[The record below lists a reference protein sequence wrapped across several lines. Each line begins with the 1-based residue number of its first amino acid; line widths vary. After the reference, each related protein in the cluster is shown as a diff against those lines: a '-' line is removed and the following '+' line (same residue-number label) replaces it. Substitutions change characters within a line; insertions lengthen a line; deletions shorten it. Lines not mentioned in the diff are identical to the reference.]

1 MQPLMEERRFTV
13 LMVDDSEE
21 DRLFLRRSIAKCPT
35 LALIGELRS
44 GQELLAYLSG
54 KAPYQDA
61 SRHPSPDLLLL
72 DAVMPLINVA
82 DILLWL
88 KDHPHPGLKIVV
100 ITGAFVP
107 HVREQILQLG
117 AHACY
122 EKPVDNLQLDGVI
135 QEIELRLGKDD
146 FSV

>member
-1 MQPLMEERRFTV
+1 MEAGRFTV
-13 LMVDDSEE
+13 LVVDDSEE
-21 DRLFLRRSIAKCPT
+21 DRLFLRHAIAKRPALT
-35 LALIGELRS
+35 LIGELRS

-61 SRHPSPDLLLL
+61 SRHPVPDLLLL

-88 KDHPHPGLKIVV
+88 KDHPHPGLKIIV

-122 EKPVDNLQLDGVI
+122 EKPVDLVRFDLVI
-135 QEIELRLGKDD
+135 QEIEMRLVRDD
-146 FSV
+146 FRGKP

>member
-1 MQPLMEERRFTV
+1 MEERRFTV
-13 LMVDDSEE
+13 LLVDDSES
-21 DRLFLRRSIAKCPT
+21 DRFFIRRSIAKRPALT
-35 LALIGELRS
+35 LIGELHS

-54 KAPYQDA
+54 KAPYQNA
-61 SRHPSPDLLLL
+61 ARHPPPDLLLL

-88 KDHPHPGLKIVV
+88 KDHRHPGLTVVV

-107 HVREQILQLG
+107 HVREQIIQLG

-122 EKPVDNLQLDGVI
+122 EKPVDSLQLDRVI
-135 QEIELRLGKDD
+135 QEIETRLINDGFQD
-146 FSV
+146 